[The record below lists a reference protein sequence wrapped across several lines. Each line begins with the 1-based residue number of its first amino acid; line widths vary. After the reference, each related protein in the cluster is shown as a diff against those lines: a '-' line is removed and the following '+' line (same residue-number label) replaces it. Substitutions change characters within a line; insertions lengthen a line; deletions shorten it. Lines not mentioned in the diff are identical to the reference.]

1 MSNRQILNLP
11 KHKNPSSD
19 RTASAPYNFVPL
31 PEVVVTAVDD
41 ANDLPDHDR
50 YYPDRHTGYFE
61 VTLTTKSPLY
71 VRCPF
76 TRAEFD
82 LTRYADRIKNT
93 PHFFYTRDRNLPVIP
108 GSSLRGMLRSVLEI
122 VSYGKMRW
130 VTEKNLFFRTVDDT
144 AVGRHYRRRMT
155 GRVEAGFL
163 RLTADGYVIRVCH
176 MARVPRNKLSGHFYE
191 GQEPNK
197 TPRWDGQP
205 CQWIPVWVRLS
216 NNGKF
221 VEEIRYEHQTGW
233 REGRLVITG
242 DVPGK
247 RKEFVFLLP
256 ADNPEEISV
265 PGDVIERFHDDDQ
278 ITQWQERAFPKDKP
292 EPNCRDR
299 NGTLRRNLGDAQN
312 THVGSASDR
321 NGTLRRN
328 PPEPGDPVFFLR
340 ENGQLTF
347 FGRAQMFR
355 LPYTN
360 RPIDL
365 VPPDLRRPEDVDYA
379 EALFGF
385 VRTREELEAMKRRD
399 VISEI
404 PKQGDKRRVYAGRV
418 FVTDAVLE
426 EGQTDYWLS
435 DESITPKILAT
446 PKPTAFQHYLT
457 QQEPDDKNRLDHY
470 DSPPPH
476 ETVIRGHK
484 RYWHQGLSTDEGLTL
499 DQIRERIE
507 DERARLRELETS
519 TQHTQFRPVKP
530 GVRFK
535 FRIHFE
541 NLSER
546 ELGALCWMLQPLGD
560 PEKTY
565 CHHLGMGKP
574 LGMGAVNLGATL
586 YLTNRPT
593 RYSALFDGDNWKTG
607 TTGTGESL
615 SDRAT
620 LKRRKQAFE
629 QHILEV
635 LGLTTTCQHLF
646 QVKRIGMLLKLME
659 WPGYPADPNGDRF
672 LMAQNR
678 PNTRYMTIQPNEYRD
693 RPVLPDPCAFDP
705 SICNLAEPASGS
717 PGAPAGA
724 STQCHSTS
732 SPPPPSGAIPRKPGG
747 KAQKRKLE
755 QAKTTTK
762 REWVTLIEDVKG
774 KKVRVQTE
782 DGEIVMCT
790 NFPPYPKGT
799 AGTRCRADV
808 TREGGKAKSAIF
820 KGWGRYA

>member
-61 VTLTTKSPLY
+61 MTLTTKSPLY

-82 LTRYADRIKNT
+82 LDEQDKDRNGRKIDNQTRYADRIKNT
-93 PHFFYTRDRNLPVIP
+93 PHFFYTRDPNQPIIP

-122 VSYGKMRW
+122 VSYGKMQW

-144 AVGRHYRRRMT
+144 AVGQHYRRRMT

-163 RLTADGYVIRVCH
+163 RRTADGYVIKVCH
-176 MARVPRNKLSGHFYE
+176 MARVQRNKLSGHFYE

-197 TPRWDGQP
+197 TPRWNGQP
-205 CQWIPVWVRLS
+205 CQWMPVWVRLS

-247 RKEFVFLLP
+247 REEFVFLLP

-299 NGTLRRNLGDAQN
+299 NGTLRRN
-312 THVGSASDR
+312 
-321 NGTLRRN
+321 

-340 ENGQLTF
+340 ENGHLTF
-347 FGRAQMFR
+347 LGRAQMFR

-365 VPPDLRRPEDVDYA
+365 VPSDLRRPEDVDYA

-385 VRTREELEAMKRRD
+385 VRTREELEDMKRRD
-399 VISEI
+399 VISEM
-404 PKQGDKRRVYAGRV
+404 PKQGDKRRAYAGRV

-435 DESITPKILAT
+435 DEPITPKILAM

-507 DERARLRELETS
+507 DERARLHELETS

-546 ELGALCWMLQPLGD
+546 ELGALCWMLHPLGD

-574 LGMGAVNLGATL
+574 LGMGAVKLEATL
-586 YLTNRPT
+586 YLTNRPR
-593 RYSALFDGDNWKTG
+593 RYSSLLDGDNWQMGMTG
-607 TTGTGESL
+607 PGESL
-615 SDRAT
+615 SDRKT
-620 LKRRKQAFE
+620 LKRLTHAFE
-629 QHILEV
+629 QHILDA
-635 LGLTTTCQHLF
+635 LGLNTQRHYLYE
-646 QVKRIGMLLKLME
+646 VKRIGMLLKMME

-672 LMAQNR
+672 LASQNR
-678 PNTRYMTIQPNEYRD
+678 PNTRYMTIQPNNEYRE

-705 SICNLAEPASGS
+705 SICNLAEPVSGS
-717 PGAPAGA
+717 ARASVGA
-724 STQCHSTS
+724 STQCHPTS

-747 KAQKRKLE
+747 KVQKRKLE

-762 REWVTLIEDVKG
+762 REWVTLMEDVKG

-808 TREGGKAKSAIF
+808 MREGGKAKSAIF
-820 KGWGRYA
+820 KGWG

>member
-82 LTRYADRIKNT
+82 LDEQDRDRNGRRVDNQTRYADRVKNT
-93 PHFFYTRDRNLPVIP
+93 PHFFYTRDPNQPVIP

-122 VSYGKMRW
+122 VSYGKMQW
-130 VTEKNLFFRTVDDT
+130 VTEKRLIYR
-144 AVGRHYRRRMT
+144 AVGDPSSLGDHYRERML
-155 GRVEAGFL
+155 G
-163 RLTADGYVIRVCH
+163 
-176 MARVPRNKLSGHFYE
+176 
-191 GQEPNK
+191 PNK
-197 TPRWDGQP
+197 TRNPNMHFDYPSLRVKGGYLK
-205 CQWIPVWVRLS
+205 RTA
-216 NNGKF
+216 
-221 VEEIRYEHQTGW
+221 TGW
-233 REGRLVITG
+233 AIQPAREIHGETLVHVEYSQAQPIIGGHGRQRVHDVFVQPVRRTSSNRGRRGPGSLTLDLAITPMVSSTSGAGLVVAKLVESGHMGGRHPKHWHCAIYEP
-242 DVPGK
+242 DPN
-247 RKEFVFLLP
+247 RPLIP
-256 ADNPEEISV
+256 IPEEMWEIY
-265 PGDVIERFHDDDQ
+265 
-278 ITQWQERAFPKDKP
+278 QEDRDMTRGFPTRP
-292 EPNCRDR
+292 LNRD
-299 NGTLRRNLGDAQN
+299 
-312 THVGSASDR
+312 
-321 NGTLRRN
+321 
-328 PPEPGDPVFFLR
+328 GDPLFYLVDGAGNLVFF
-340 ENGQLTF
+340 GPTM
-347 FGRAQMFR
+347 MFR
-355 LPYTN
+355 LPYQ
-360 RPIDL
+360 RSIHQLIPE
-365 VPPDLRRPEDVDYA
+365 PLRDPLQVDYA
-379 EALFGF
+379 DAIFGF
-385 VRTREELEAMKRRD
+385 VRRKDDFPSGQL
-399 VISEI
+399 
-404 PKQGDKRRVYAGRV
+404 PLQGDKRRAYAGRV
-418 FVTDAVLE
+418 LVTDAVLE
-426 EGQTDYWLS
+426 ERQTDYWLS
-435 DESITPKILAT
+435 DEPITPKILAT

-470 DSPPPH
+470 DSPQ
-476 ETVIRGHK
+476 TVIRGHK
-484 RYWHQGLSTDEGLTL
+484 RYWHQGLSPDEGLTL

-507 DERARLRELETS
+507 EERARLRELETS

-530 GVRFK
+530 GVKFK
-535 FRIHFE
+535 FRVYFE
-541 NLSER
+541 NLSDR
-546 ELGALCWMLQPLGD
+546 ELGALCWALHPLGD
-560 PEKTY
+560 PAKTY

-574 LGMGAVNLGATL
+574 LGMGAVKLGATL

-607 TTGTGESL
+607 TMGTGESL

-620 LKRRKQAFE
+620 LKRRTQAFE